1 MGLPKTKNEAI
12 ELLQSGKE
20 LTTEE
25 REAIVILFSD
35 NNPSV
40 EDWEESTEYEDDWAN
55 SSCSEDDWSESQC

>member
-40 EDWEESTEYEDDWAN
+40 EYWEGST
-55 SSCSEDDWSESQC
+55 

>member
-40 EDWEESTEYEDDWAN
+40 EYWEGSTEYEGDWAN
-55 SSCSEDDWSESQC
+55 SFCSEDDWSESKC